1 MRNLIKSMNYTFARL
16 SRVSLSN
23 VCDVSFWQRNTSTSF
38 LKKIFWKHLEK
49 KGVLLFSQAI
59 GFFLL
64 TFFVV
69 QLRSN
74 DCMEK
79 KYIPLK
85 KSLQVIVLLHIKLRQ
100 HISLMQ
106 VLETNEVLSLWT
118 LYSGDNN
125 SHQVLYDC
133 PGKINLNYENSG
145 RNKKHIGNL

>member
-1 MRNLIKSMNYTFARL
+1 M

-23 VCDVSFWQRNTSTSF
+23 FCDASFWQRNTNTSF
-38 LKKIFWKHLEK
+38 LKNIFWKHLEK
-49 KGVLLFSQAI
+49 RGILLFSQAI

-64 TFFVV
+64 TYFVV

-133 PGKINLNYENSG
+133 PGKINLNYENPG

>member
-1 MRNLIKSMNYTFARL
+1 MKNLVTPMNYTFARL

-23 VCDVSFWQRNTSTSF
+23 VCDASFWQRNTNTSF
-38 LKKIFWKHLEK
+38 LKNIFWKHLK
-49 KGVLLFSQAI
+49 KRGILLFSHAI

-64 TFFVV
+64 TYFVV

-133 PGKINLNYENSG
+133 PGKINLNYENPG